1 MPYLIDP
8 PQPLMSLLVHGF
20 VLFAYESRVNITRSP
35 AIRNIAR
42 HITEGAGLLAGR
54 TSLGHGIGSERV
66 TTI

>member
-1 MPYLIDP
+1 MRLFIDGLI
-8 PQPLMSLLVHGF
+8 
-20 VLFAYESRVNITRSP
+20 LFAHESRVNIAWSP
-35 AIRNIAR
+35 AVWNITS